1 MLTALTRA
9 VSPEIN
15 QCELGYLPRQPIDV
29 ARAIEQHGRY
39 LAALR
44 ELGAEVITLNAE
56 PGMPDGMFVEDPAV
70 VVDEAAVI
78 TRMGAESR
86 RREGERLSTVLARFR
101 KLRWIRE
108 PATLEGGD
116 VLRIGRTLY
125 VGLSGR
131 TNQAGF
137 DQFAQ
142 LLQPLGYTVQAVP
155 VHGCLHLKSGCC
167 SLGERVLLA
176 NRAWI
181 DTSPFQGF
189 EIVDVPIEESGA
201 ANVLSIGNT
210 ALIPASFPRTAEL
223 VAKLGFQVRALDIS
237 ELQKAEAALTCCSL
251 LFETEG
257 E

>member
-29 ARAIEQHGRY
+29 PKAKEQHARY

-70 VVDEAAVI
+70 VVGECAVI

-101 KLRWIRE
+101 KLRWVRE

-116 VLRIGRTLY
+116 VLRVGRVLY

-131 TNQAGF
+131 TNQEGI
-137 DQFAQ
+137 DQLAQ
-142 LLQPLGYTVQAVP
+142 LLHPLGYVVQAVP
-155 VHGCLHLKSGCC
+155 VRGCLHLKSGCC
-167 SLGERVLLA
+167 ALGDRVLLA

-181 DTSPFQGF
+181 DTAPLKTF
-189 EIVDVPIEESGA
+189 EIVDVPPGEPGA
-201 ANVLSIGNT
+201 ANILTIGNT
-210 ALIPASFPRTAEL
+210 ALVPASFPHTAEL
-223 VAKLGFQVRALDIS
+223 IAGLGFQVYSLDIS
-237 ELQKAEAALTCCSL
+237 ELQKAEAGLTCCSL
-251 LFETEG
+251 LFESEG

>member
-1 MLTALTRA
+1 MITAITRA

-15 QCELGYLPRQPIDV
+15 QCELGFQPRDPIDV
-29 ARAIEQHGRY
+29 PKAIEQHGRY

-44 ELGAEVITLNAE
+44 DLGAEVITLNAE
-56 PGMPDGMFVEDPAV
+56 PGMPDGMFVEDPAL
-70 VVDEAAVI
+70 VVDEAAVM

-86 RREGERLSTVLARFR
+86 RREGERLSTMLARFR

-125 VGLSGR
+125 VGFSRR
-131 TNQAGF
+131 TNQAGI
-137 DQFAQ
+137 DQLAE
-142 LLQPLGYTVQAVP
+142 LLRPSGYTVQAVP
-155 VHGCLHLKSGCC
+155 VRGCLHLKSGCC
-167 SLGERVLLA
+167 ALRDRVLLA

-181 DTSPFQGF
+181 DTAHFDGF
-189 EIVDVPIEESGA
+189 EIVDVPPEEPGA
-201 ANVLSIGNT
+201 ANVLTIGNT
-210 ALIPASFPRTAEL
+210 TLVPASFPRTAEL
-223 VAKLGFQVRALDIS
+223 VSRLGFQVRSLDIS
-237 ELQKAEAALTCCSL
+237 ELQKAEAGLTCCSL